1 MDNAGYK
8 VIVDGIEILDD
19 WSYTN
24 HQVINYCEETINLNE
39 MISNGKI
46 IIANLKV
53 NGLRSGY
60 YILKVDN
67 GIYEIGIWFDT
78 DKMSSLDS
86 DAITD
91 ENEFIYNKI
100 TNAVINNID
109 NKKLLLIGIGVE
121 TIIEY
126 DRILQN
132 IVDNSK
138 NILIWILPR
147 DKKIN
152 IQHFYK
158 KEEKEFFN
166 IYFR

>member
-1 MDNAGYK
+1 M
-8 VIVDGIEILDD
+8 
-19 WSYTN
+19 
-24 HQVINYCEETINLNE
+24 
-39 MISNGKI
+39 
-46 IIANLKV
+46 
-53 NGLRSGY
+53 
-60 YILKVDN
+60 KVDN

-86 DAITD
+86 DAITG
-91 ENEFIYNKI
+91 ENKFIYNKI

-109 NKKLLLIGIGVE
+109 NKKLLLIGNGVE

-126 DRILQN
+126 DKYYEIL
-132 IVDNSK
+132 VDNSK

-158 KEEKEFFN
+158 KEEKNFL
-166 IYFR
+166 IYTLGKNGTIILSKRN

>member
-1 MDNAGYK
+1 
-8 VIVDGIEILDD
+8 
-19 WSYTN
+19 
-24 HQVINYCEETINLNE
+24 
-39 MISNGKI
+39 
-46 IIANLKV
+46 
-53 NGLRSGY
+53 
-60 YILKVDN
+60 
-67 GIYEIGIWFDT
+67 
-78 DKMSSLDS
+78 MSSLDS

-91 ENEFIYNKI
+91 ENKFIYNKI

-152 IQHFYK
+152 IQHFTRK
-158 KEEKEFFN
+158 KKKNF
-166 IYFR
+166 